1 MSKAKNEPRASVEGG
16 CGVAD
21 GDGSAAEIG
30 GPRSVDK
37 PFLFSSFHS
46 VSTMVSGEDF
56 FVLSFRRPASAPA
69 RNTLGVKRSLSHQ
82 RVVNGSENTPE
93 APAIV
98 SCISTGGTGFRLRRN
113 CIVSPSREVCWASD
127 VESTSWAS
135 AADSF
140 WWAYVVKSASWD
152 LENPANIMT
161 SKPNFMWAGADLTT
175 RRLEEMCRMYSPGF
189 LFLSETKN
197 DRVHLQNMQV
207 SLGFDSLQ
215 TVEPIGNSGGLA
227 LMYSKDY
234 PVKFVF
240 VSDRLIDI
248 ETIIDGNR
256 VFITFVYG
264 DPVVQYRELVWER
277 LTRIGI
283 TRSDPWFMIGDF
295 NEITGNHEKRGGKRR
310 SESSFLPFRCMIE
323 NCGMIEV
330 PSQGNLFSWV
340 GRRSCGVTGR
350 RVRRLIKSRLDRAL
364 GNEDWHTIFSHT
376 NVEYL
381 KLWGSDHRPLLAS
394 IQNSP
399 PRAFKQFFFDKRWLG
414 KPGFKESVVEG
425 WNFPSLEGG
434 LFTQRIKNCRRSISK
449 WKKSNSTNSEKLIKE
464 LQDKIDSAQEDE
476 SISAE
481 ELLGLKWRLCD
492 AYREEEIF
500 WKMKSR
506 ETWYQA
512 GDKNTKIFHAITK
525 QRRARNKILGL
536 LNNDGMW
543 VDKEVGIEHLAVDY
557 FKDLFTTSDPQE
569 FHSVLQDVPNMIS
582 EDMNQKLTREISP
595 EEVKKA
601 LFSLHPDK
609 APGPDGMTAFF
620 YQKLWDLIGQ
630 DLIKLVQNFHSSG
643 SFDNRLNETNIC
655 LIPKTDRPRKMT
667 EFRPI
672 SLCNVGYKVISKV
685 LSLRLKKLLP
695 DLISETQSA
704 FVAGR
709 LITDNILI
717 AQENFHAL
725 RTNPACKKKFM
736 AIKTDMSKAYDRVEW
751 SFLRALMLKMG
762 FAQRWVD
769 WIIFCISSVSYKVL
783 INGSPRGIIR
793 PSRGIRQGDPISPFL
808 FILCTEALVAKLKD
822 AEWHGRI
829 QGLQIS
835 RASPSTSH
843 LLFADDSLF
852 FCKADPTQGRE
863 IIEILRTYGE
873 ASGQQLNSAKSSVM
887 FGHDVDNTARN
898 TIKASIGIHRDGG
911 MGSYLGLPEQIHGSK
926 VQVFSFVRDRL
937 QKRLNTWSAKFL
949 SKGGKE
955 VLIKSVAQ
963 ALPTYIMSCFLLP
976 KAIRSKLSSAIANFW
991 WKTNENSNGI
1001 HWIAWD
1007 KLCTPYSEGGL
1018 GFRTLEEFN
1027 LALLAKQLWR
1037 LIKFPNSLLSRVL
1050 RGRYYRFSDPLHIGN
1065 SNRPSYG
1072 WRSIMAAKPLLVS
1085 GLRRTI
1091 GSGMLTKVWE
1101 DPWIP
1106 TIPAR
1111 AAKSLL
1117 DVRDPLLYVNDLIDQ
1132 STKLWKLDRLQALID
1147 PADIPLILGIRP
1159 SRTYLSDGYSWSH
1172 TKSGNYSVKSGYW
1185 AARELSR
1192 PTCDPPFQGPGVS
1205 ALQAQVW
1212 KLKTTRKLMHFAW
1225 QCVSGCLATYQR
1237 LCYRHI
1243 GNEKGCPRCG
1253 APEESINHLLFDCPP
1268 SRQIWALSPIP
1279 TSGHIFPRSSLFYNF
1294 DFLFWRGKEFGI
1306 DEETLELFPWILWY
1320 IWKSRNRFCFEN
1332 FKEPPQETLALAL
1345 REASMWKKAN
1355 MKEAAD
1361 PESIA
1366 RSVLLPAS
1374 FPRISECQIDASWHS
1389 EDSLSGHG
1397 WVLVDQDRILQL
1409 GLMSSRRSLSP
1420 LHAEIDSLLWAM
1432 ECLISLGITNGAFA
1446 SDCSDMISILDN
1458 QDAWPSFAAE
1468 MSSFRSLVCF
1478 FPSFN
1483 IRFVPRS
1490 FNTRADCLA
1499 KKARARNS
1507 LFSHVSSSVPDWLS
1521 LAESLF
1527 PIS

>member
-1 MSKAKNEPRASVEGG
+1 
-16 CGVAD
+16 
-21 GDGSAAEIG
+21 
-30 GPRSVDK
+30 
-37 PFLFSSFHS
+37 
-46 VSTMVSGEDF
+46 
-56 FVLSFRRPASAPA
+56 
-69 RNTLGVKRSLSHQ
+69 
-82 RVVNGSENTPE
+82 
-93 APAIV
+93 
-98 SCISTGGTGFRLRRN
+98 
-113 CIVSPSREVCWASD
+113 
-127 VESTSWAS
+127 
-135 AADSF
+135 
-140 WWAYVVKSASWD
+140 
-152 LENPANIMT
+152 
-161 SKPNFMWAGADLTT
+161 
-175 RRLEEMCRMYSPGF
+175 
-189 LFLSETKN
+189 
-197 DRVHLQNMQV
+197 
-207 SLGFDSLQ
+207 
-215 TVEPIGNSGGLA
+215 
-227 LMYSKDY
+227 
-234 PVKFVF
+234 
-240 VSDRLIDI
+240 
-248 ETIIDGNR
+248 
-256 VFITFVYG
+256 
-264 DPVVQYRELVWER
+264 
-277 LTRIGI
+277 
-283 TRSDPWFMIGDF
+283 
-295 NEITGNHEKRGGKRR
+295 
-310 SESSFLPFRCMIE
+310 
-323 NCGMIEV
+323 
-330 PSQGNLFSWV
+330 
-340 GRRSCGVTGR
+340 
-350 RVRRLIKSRLDRAL
+350 
-364 GNEDWHTIFSHT
+364 
-376 NVEYL
+376 
-381 KLWGSDHRPLLAS
+381 
-394 IQNSP
+394 
-399 PRAFKQFFFDKRWLG
+399 
-414 KPGFKESVVEG
+414 
-425 WNFPSLEGG
+425 
-434 LFTQRIKNCRRSISK
+434 
-449 WKKSNSTNSEKLIKE
+449 
-464 LQDKIDSAQEDE
+464 
-476 SISAE
+476 
-481 ELLGLKWRLCD
+481 
-492 AYREEEIF
+492 
-500 WKMKSR
+500 
-506 ETWYQA
+506 
-512 GDKNTKIFHAITK
+512 
-525 QRRARNKILGL
+525 
-536 LNNDGMW
+536 MW
-543 VDKEVGIEHLAVDY
+543 VDKEVDIEHLAVDY
-557 FKDLFTTSDPQE
+557 FKDMFTTSDPQE
-569 FHSVLQDVPNMIS
+569 FHYVLQDVPNMIS

-595 EEVKKA
+595 KEVKKA

-609 APGPDGMTAFF
+609 TPGLDGMTAFF
-620 YQKLWDLIGQ
+620 YQKFWDLIGQ

-873 ASGQQLNSAKSSVM
+873 ASGQQLNTAKSSVM
-887 FGHDVDNTARN
+887 FGHDVDNTTRN
-898 TIKASIGIHRDGG
+898 TIKATIGIHRDGG

-963 ALPTYIMSCFLLP
+963 ALPTYVMSCFLLP

-1106 TIPAR
+1106 TIPGR

-1306 DEETLELFPWILWY
+1306 EEETLELFPWILWY

-1345 REASMWKKAN
+1345 REASVWKKAN

-1361 PESIA
+1361 PESLA

-1446 SDCSDMISILDN
+1446 SDCSDMISIVDN

-1468 MSSFRSLVCF
+1468 MASFRSLVCF
-1478 FPSFN
+1478 FPSFS

-1507 LFSHVSSSVPDWLS
+1507 LFSHMWLVRLLVWVICSKKFFKTYKAMPFSRDIPKENQLKHWIDENMTRTESSPNHL
-1521 LAESLF
+1521 EEMKCKLF
-1527 PIS
+1527 HLQQQ

>member
-1 MSKAKNEPRASVEGG
+1 
-16 CGVAD
+16 
-21 GDGSAAEIG
+21 
-30 GPRSVDK
+30 
-37 PFLFSSFHS
+37 
-46 VSTMVSGEDF
+46 
-56 FVLSFRRPASAPA
+56 
-69 RNTLGVKRSLSHQ
+69 
-82 RVVNGSENTPE
+82 
-93 APAIV
+93 
-98 SCISTGGTGFRLRRN
+98 
-113 CIVSPSREVCWASD
+113 
-127 VESTSWAS
+127 
-135 AADSF
+135 
-140 WWAYVVKSASWD
+140 
-152 LENPANIMT
+152 
-161 SKPNFMWAGADLTT
+161 
-175 RRLEEMCRMYSPGF
+175 
-189 LFLSETKN
+189 
-197 DRVHLQNMQV
+197 MQV
-207 SLGFDSLQ
+207 SLGFDSLK
-215 TVEPIGNSGGLA
+215 TVEPLGNSGGLA

-234 PVKFVF
+234 PVKVVF

-256 VFITFVYG
+256 VYITFVYG

-330 PSQGNLFSWV
+330 PSLGNLFSWV
-340 GRRSCGVTGR
+340 GRRSCGTAGH
-350 RVRRLIKSRLDRAL
+350 RVRRLIKARLDRAMA
-364 GNEDWHTIFSHT
+364 NEEWHSIFSHT

-399 PRAFKQFFFDKRWLG
+399 SRAFKQFFFDKRWLG
-414 KPGFKESVVEG
+414 KPGFKESVYEG
-425 WNFPSLEGG
+425 WNFPSPEGG
-434 LFTQRIKNCRRSISK
+434 IFTQRVKNCRRTISK

-464 LQDKIDSAQEDE
+464 LQDKIDSAQEDD
-476 SISAE
+476 SISAA
-481 ELLGLKWRLCD
+481 ELLAIKWKLCD

-506 ETWYQA
+506 ETWYQE
-512 GDKNTKIFHAITK
+512 GDKNTKFFHAITK

-536 LNNDGMW
+536 LNDDGMW
-543 VDKEVGIEHLAVDY
+543 VDKEVGIERLAVDY

-569 FHSVLQDVPNMIS
+569 FHSVLQDVPTMIS

-595 EEVKKA
+595 EEVKRA

-620 YQKLWDLIGQ
+620 YQKFWDLTGP

-643 SFDNRLNETNIC
+643 SFDDRLNETNIC
-655 LIPKTDRPRKMT
+655 LIPKTDRPRKMA

-725 RTNPACKKKFM
+725 RTNPACRKKFM

-769 WIIFCISSVSYKVL
+769 WIICCISSVSYKVL

-822 AEWHGRI
+822 AEWNGRI

-863 IIEILRTYGE
+863 IIDILRTYGE
-873 ASGQQLNSAKSSVM
+873 ASGQQLNTAKSSVM
-887 FGHDVDNTARN
+887 FGHDVDNTTRN
-898 TIKASIGIHRDGG
+898 IIKTTIGIHRDGG

-963 ALPTYIMSCFLLP
+963 ALPTYVMSCFLLP

-1037 LIKFPNSLLSRVL
+1037 LIRFPNSLLSRVL
-1050 RGRYYRFSDPLHIGN
+1050 RGRYFRYSDPLHIGS

-1117 DVRDPLLYVNDLIDQ
+1117 DTRDPLLYVNDLIDQ

-1159 SRTYLSDGYSWSH
+1159 SRTYLSDGFSWSH

-1237 LCYRHI
+1237 LSYRHI

-1253 APEESINHLLFDCPP
+1253 GSEESINHLLFDCPP

-1279 TSGHIFPRSSLFYNF
+1279 TSGHFFPRSSLFYNF

-1306 DEETLELFPWILWY
+1306 EEDTLELFPWILWY

-1345 REASMWKKAN
+1345 REASVWKKAN
-1355 MKEAAD
+1355 MKEATD
-1361 PESIA
+1361 PEPLA
-1366 RSVLLPAS
+1366 RSVLLPSSAL
-1374 FPRISECQIDASWHS
+1374 RISECQIDASWHS
-1389 EDSLSGHG
+1389 EDNLSGHG

-1409 GLMSSRRSLSP
+1409 GLKSSRRSLSP

-1432 ECLISLGITNGAFA
+1432 DCLISLGITNGAFA
-1446 SDCSDMISILDN
+1446 SDCSDLISILDN
-1458 QDAWPSFAAE
+1458 QEAWPTFAAE
-1468 MSSFRSLVCF
+1468 MASFRSLVCF
-1478 FPSFN
+1478 FPSFS
-1483 IRFVPRS
+1483 IRFLPRS

-1499 KKARARNS
+1499 KKARAQNS